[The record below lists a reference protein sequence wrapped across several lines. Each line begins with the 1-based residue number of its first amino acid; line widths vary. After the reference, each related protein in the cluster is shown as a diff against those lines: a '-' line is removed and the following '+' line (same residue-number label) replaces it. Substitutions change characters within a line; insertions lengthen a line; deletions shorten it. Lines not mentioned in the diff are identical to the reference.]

1 MVQLLGTTVR
11 AHCQVPCGIYDD
23 SGRINKLKED
33 ATTIHKA
40 MKSVVGMKASYEED
54 PQSLNQS
61 VRWINTKEQHA
72 SQIIT
77 TVSEYFLTQKL
88 KDVGEKDDKY
98 NDYLIALAL
107 HHRVMRLAMKAKQS
121 MDPKVADELKHAIEH
136 LENSMTIALTLPC
149 LENQIASTSFPSIA
163 GCIQAEQ

>member
-1 MVQLLGTTVR
+1 
-11 AHCQVPCGIYDD
+11 
-23 SGRINKLKED
+23 
-33 ATTIHKA
+33 
-40 MKSVVGMKASYEED
+40 MKASYEDD

-61 VRWINTKEQHA
+61 VRWINTKEHA

-107 HHRVMRLAMKAKQS
+107 HQGDAVGYESETKHGPKSSRRIKAC
-121 MDPKVADELKHAIEH
+121 H
-136 LENSMTIALTLPC
+136 
-149 LENQIASTSFPSIA
+149 
-163 GCIQAEQ
+163 

>member
-1 MVQLLGTTVR
+1 MFSIIAKRAFTVAATVGGAAAVGTTVR

-23 SGRINKLKED
+23 SGRINKMKED

-40 MKSVVGMKASYEED
+40 MKSVVGMKASYEDD

-107 HHRVMRLAMKAKQS
+107 HHKVMRLAMKAKQS

-136 LENSMTIALTLPC
+136 LGEFYGQSH
-149 LENQIASTSFPSIA
+149 
-163 GCIQAEQ
+163 